1 MELLVEGQSEEELDV
16 ALGSNAKVMAMDD
29 DGEDLHCV
37 EHDGDSVGVYMIIF
51 EDSPPPP

>member
-16 ALGSNAKVMAMDD
+16 VLGSNAKVIGMDD

-37 EHDGDSVGVYMIIF
+37 EHDGDSVGV
-51 EDSPPPP
+51 